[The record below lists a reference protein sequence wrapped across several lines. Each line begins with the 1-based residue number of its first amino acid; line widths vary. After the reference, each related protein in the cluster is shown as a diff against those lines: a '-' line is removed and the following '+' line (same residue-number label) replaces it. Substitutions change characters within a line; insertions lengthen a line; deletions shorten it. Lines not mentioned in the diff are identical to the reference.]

1 MPKDQYSRITQYTT
15 LVDYPIVFSL
25 IIVTL
30 LAIIISLVVYF
41 KVRNIKEDEVPLSS
55 IAIIAEGYYN
65 FVNNTFEE
73 VSEKKLPK
81 AAPLIFSI
89 FTFIVLGNIIQIVG
103 FEGIAT
109 SYTIPLFLAFISWIG
124 IYIIGLSYQKHRFFL
139 RYVKQ
144 PLDLIGQFTPLL
156 TLSLRMFGNI
166 IGGTTMVLLGYQ
178 FFGWIGTMILGES
191 TTISFFMKFMFA
203 PIFTPF
209 LHLYFDIFGSIIQA
223 YVFMM
228 ITTISWTLEVSEATE
243 MTNHKE
249 KAVNIQKNQA
259 AIY

>member
-1 MPKDQYSRITQYTT
+1 MPSNQYSRIINYTT

-25 IIVTL
+25 VVVAL

-41 KVRNIKEDEVPLSS
+41 KVRNIKEDEAPSSS
-55 IAIIAEGYYN
+55 IVILAEGYYN

-81 AAPLIFSI
+81 AAPLIFSL

-124 IYIIGLSYQKHRFFL
+124 IYIIGITYQKHRFFL
-139 RYVKQ
+139 KFVKQ

-178 FFGWIGTMILGES
+178 LFGWFGVMLLGEG
-191 TTISFFMKFMFA
+191 TRISFFMKFMLA

-228 ITTISWTLEVSEATE
+228 ITTISWTLEVSEASE
-243 MTNHKE
+243 MTSHKE
-249 KAVNIQKNQA
+249 SAAKIQKKHA